1 MNLNKKNFNKEK
13 LFYIFLY
20 ITLIIGFFLKENV
33 NGGAEQDWEV
43 IFRAVKAFSI
53 DLKDTFRNYNKFEIS
68 HYPFYYI
75 FLSQIYKLSENIF
88 FTKIIV
94 LHLNLF
100 LPIIFLKIINF
111 KNNFRNKYLFY
122 LPGIFF
128 LSPSYRASSIWAL
141 NDNIALIFFCLSILF
156 YLKTIKEK
164 KIKKLLIF
172 MSLNIIMLAI
182 AAYIRQYYAIFSIF
196 FFYKFLKKY
205 DFKIIIYYIITNL
218 IFAAY
223 AIKSTVFS
231 LNLNYSS
238 NFLTKNF
245 FNNIAF
251 SITIFIIY
259 LVPIILNKD
268 FIIKTFT
275 YYRKNKIIF
284 LLNILTIITIY
295 IFFDYSL
302 NYGGGIV
309 YKITYNFSSYLYFL
323 ILTISTL
330 LLFYFLSSHYKNNI
344 VLILCLFMAFP
355 TTAVYQK
362 YFDPLSIVII
372 FSLLD
377 SPYIKK
383 FIDNLK
389 FKIKYLYIYFAI
401 IYSGAIIY
409 NVLLK

>member
-1 MNLNKKNFNKEK
+1 M
-13 LFYIFLY
+13 
-20 ITLIIGFFLKENV
+20 T
-33 NGGAEQDWEV
+33 
-43 IFRAVKAFSI
+43 
-53 DLKDTFRNYNKFEIS
+53 
-68 HYPFYYI
+68 
-75 FLSQIYKLSENIF
+75 
-88 FTKIIV
+88 
-94 LHLNLF
+94 
-100 LPIIFLKIINF
+100 
-111 KNNFRNKYLFY
+111 
-122 LPGIFF
+122 
-128 LSPSYRASSIWAL
+128 
-141 NDNIALIFFCLSILF
+141 
-156 YLKTIKEK
+156 
-164 KIKKLLIF
+164 
-172 MSLNIIMLAI
+172 
-182 AAYIRQYYAIFSIF
+182 
-196 FFYKFLKKY
+196 
-205 DFKIIIYYIITNL
+205 
-218 IFAAY
+218 
-223 AIKSTVFS
+223 
-231 LNLNYSS
+231 
-238 NFLTKNF
+238 
-245 FNNIAF
+245 
-251 SITIFIIY
+251 
-259 LVPIILNKD
+259 
-268 FIIKTFT
+268 
-275 YYRKNKIIF
+275 
-284 LLNILTIITIY
+284 TIITIY